1 MFNFHKTE
9 LGQTAVKNRN
19 IELNARQ
26 RRLLLLIGTEDFK
39 LLNDNL
45 KQRLAPPELIHQL
58 KDMGLIEHF
67 KQNIP
72 LSPDP
77 VVQDSNE
84 IPTAIQ
90 PPIEPPE
97 IPHTSAPN
105 STLNAEHS
113 PALQIHPEPLSF
125 EEIKLLMTDSLRSY
139 CGLMAQ
145 QLILRIQATS
155 DRRGLKLC
163 QMQWITSLQ
172 ESRISSTELNQIYQ
186 QINSSLNKEAI
197 H

>member
-77 VVQDSNE
+77 AVQDSNE

-90 PPIEPPE
+90 PLVEPPE
-97 IPHTSAPN
+97 TSHTAAPS
-105 STLNAEHS
+105 STLGAEHS